1 MWAFEFI
8 RRVLSY
14 KGNCVLAQ
22 LQDPDREPAQH
33 AAVAQFAKHCHLYSS
48 GYDSECRYGRLG
60 L

>member
-33 AAVAQFAKHCHLYSS
+33 AAVAAARARSQNERV
-48 GYDSECRYGRLG
+48 GVD
-60 L
+60 

>member
-33 AAVAQFAKHCHLYSS
+33 AAVAQFAKHCHITST
-48 GYDSECRYGRLG
+48 R
-60 L
+60 